1 MICNTSAQCFKR
13 HWQNFGSTVCIS
25 GWKRCL
31 SGLVLTVLYIH
42 TYIHLFS
49 PESFFGCYCR
59 DFDLEMSCE
68 HNASV
73 CCFTDQTHVVSRKYQ
88 HGASSTN
95 TGLYII
101 VLPGHQHCGGQGYR
115 CGGSYWGADWDR
127 EDSWWD
133 GCYRPRENTAAAE
146 TGPVWGTAVQG
157 TRTFLLFPF
166 LVSRSFFPSFFLFH
180 LSAVLWVAVLW

>member
-42 TYIHLFS
+42 TFIFPWILFWMLLPWLWS
-49 PESFFGCYCR
+49 GNELWAQCQCMLLYRSN
-59 DFDLEMSCE
+59 SC
-68 HNASV
+68 
-73 CCFTDQTHVVSRKYQ
+73 RKYQ

-146 TGPVWGTAVQG
+146 TGPVWRTAVQG